1 MIASINFIISIRQ
14 YRIFYE
20 IILQGL
26 GYSNA
31 FLVIF
36 MQNVISFIRVIHF
49 LLFMFRG
56 FELFYLVIIHEHYLL
71 FIQKSIYLV

>member
-1 MIASINFIISIRQ
+1 VIESINFIISILQ

-36 MQNVISFIRVIHF
+36 MQNVISFIRVRHF
-49 LLFMFRG
+49 LLFMSRG
-56 FELFYLVIIHEHYLL
+56 FELFYLVIIHDYYLL
-71 FIQKSIYLV
+71 FIQRSIHLV